1 MKVDYPSYAT
11 VIEQLRGSVRH
22 DTVNT
27 YHIVLSLLS
36 YILAQPQ
43 TEILKNLDKQLTIKQ
58 LELLGTVISKL
69 ESQTPLSYILGN
81 NNFYGLDFLVTKE
94 VLIPRPETEL
104 LVSLILNYLDTKPKM
119 HHVKVLEVGTG
130 SGCIPISILT
140 NSNRNLAISSIDIS
154 PTALTIAKQNAEL
167 LLSREQSEKILFI
180 CKNILTEAIAGKYD
194 IIVSNPPYISEK
206 EYTQLDSS
214 LYYEP
219 KIALTDQFDGLT
231 FYRKF
236 IDLINVNLSPS
247 GVAFFEIH
255 SAFAKKVENIFNN
268 GVLRQNKCIIHKDLF
283 GRDRV
288 IEIKSI

>member
-27 YHIVLSLLS
+27 YHIVLSLVS

-180 CKNILTEAIAGKYD
+180 CKNILNIWQPSTH
-194 IIVSNPPYISEK
+194 
-206 EYTQLDSS
+206 QRM
-214 LYYEP
+214 
-219 KIALTDQFDGLT
+219 
-231 FYRKF
+231 YR
-236 IDLINVNLSPS
+236 
-247 GVAFFEIH
+247 
-255 SAFAKKVENIFNN
+255 
-268 GVLRQNKCIIHKDLF
+268 
-283 GRDRV
+283 
-288 IEIKSI
+288 